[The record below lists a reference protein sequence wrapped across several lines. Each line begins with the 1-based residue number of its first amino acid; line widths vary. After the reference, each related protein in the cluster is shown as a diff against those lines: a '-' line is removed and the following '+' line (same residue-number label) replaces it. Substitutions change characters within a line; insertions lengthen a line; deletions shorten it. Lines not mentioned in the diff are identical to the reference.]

1 MKSRNNIVLIGMPG
15 AGKST
20 VGVVLAKMLGLE
32 FIDADIVI
40 QKKTKKKLYE
50 LLDEHGLDGF
60 REIEDDINYEI
71 PPENAIVATGGSA
84 VYCRRAMEHYKENA
98 YVVYIRISC
107 EELKNRLADLHQR
120 GVAIKPGETLEDL
133 YSERLPLYEQYADIT
148 VDSDAGISAIA
159 HKIKNILEKM
169 R

>member
-1 MKSRNNIVLIGMPG
+1 
-15 AGKST
+15 
-20 VGVVLAKMLGLE
+20 
-32 FIDADIVI
+32 
-40 QKKTKKKLYE
+40 
-50 LLDEHGLDGF
+50 
-60 REIEDDINYEI
+60 
-71 PPENAIVATGGSA
+71 
-84 VYCRRAMEHYKENA
+84 MEHYKENA

>member
-60 REIEDDINYEI
+60 REIEDDINYAI
-71 PPENAIVATGGSA
+71 SPENAIVATGGSA